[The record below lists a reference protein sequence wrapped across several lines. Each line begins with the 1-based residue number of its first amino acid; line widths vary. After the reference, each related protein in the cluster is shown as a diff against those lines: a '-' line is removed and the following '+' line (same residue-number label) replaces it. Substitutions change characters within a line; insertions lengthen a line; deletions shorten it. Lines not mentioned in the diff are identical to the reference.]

1 MVIRV
6 VEIKSNYTID
16 EFAAANWES
25 MKRFKLISMIFII
38 VGILGLIPSFI
49 MYVMSSENVY
59 LVLTGISSFLLIFF
73 ALLLFN
79 ITPKQ
84 FKKRLVKNNPSLVN
98 GVNYNFKFDE
108 EEVSIKETI
117 SGACGLN
124 KIKYSFLKKVV
135 VRDNYIYLYI
145 NKIQAYPVRKVDISN
160 NDMEEIKRLLGSK
173 IC

>member
-1 MVIRV
+1 MVIRM

-98 GVNYNFKFDE
+98 GVNYNFKFD
-108 EEVSIKETI
+108 
-117 SGACGLN
+117 
-124 KIKYSFLKKVV
+124 KILF
-135 VRDNYIYLYI
+135 D
-145 NKIQAYPVRKVDISN
+145 
-160 NDMEEIKRLLGSK
+160 
-173 IC
+173 